1 VSRAVLTAAV
11 NMASVLTPLQI
22 TALSGLLQNQGI
34 TDAALTAAIN
44 SYVATPVIAPLIS
57 TVAVGST
64 GNILPTGT
72 LTQLKRLAANAC
84 PALSDSIP
92 TANASSYPAEFI
104 TTLLNNTADKYLGN
118 GDVSKFAQALSVAT
132 SYCGLTNQVINSAVN
147 SQTYLG
153 NTFTNTNNMM
163 SGGITAVNPCTAIWA
178 GDLAKLGGLINLRN
192 LDELGSPVALI
203 KQLALIGGVT
213 PQLALTFE
221 SAGVSKEAVVNLTSP
236 NLTVTDADQRAMYI
250 AMTRVTGDSLAQ
262 VLTILGVTTANITTM
277 ADLLNPVKIF
287 PNSFQTLAV
296 TGVNKISQNIYINA
310 TGTVNPQLEQALP
323 QVVRTALV

>member
-1 VSRAVLTAAV
+1 MLRAVPTAV
-11 NMASVLTPLQI
+11 INMASVLTPLQI

-34 TDAALTAAIN
+34 TDAALTTAIN
-44 SYVATPVIAPLIS
+44 SYVATPVIAPLIT
-57 TVAVGST
+57 TVTVGAT
-64 GNILPTGT
+64 GNILTTGT
-72 LTQLKRLAANAC
+72 LTQLKRLAANTC

-104 TTLLNNTADKYLGN
+104 TTLLNTTADKYLGN

-153 NTFTNTNNMM
+153 NTFTNTDNMM

-178 GDLAKLGGLINLRN
+178 SDLVALGGLINLRN
-192 LDELGSPVALI
+192 LDELGSPVALV

-213 PQLALTFE
+213 PQLALAFE

-236 NLTVTDADQRAMYI
+236 ELTVTDADQRAMYM
-250 AMTRVTGDSLAQ
+250 AMTKITGSTLTQ
-262 VLTILGVTTANITTM
+262 ILTILGVTTANITTM

-296 TGVNKISQNIYINA
+296 TGVNKTSQNIYLNS
-310 TGTVNPQLEQALP
+310 TGSVNPQLAQALP
-323 QVVRTALV
+323 QVVRTAIV

>member
-1 VSRAVLTAAV
+1 
-11 NMASVLTPLQI
+11 MASVLTPLQI

-34 TDAALTAAIN
+34 TDAALTTAITAYTAA
-44 SYVATPVIAPLIS
+44 PVIAPLIT
-57 TVAVGST
+57 TVTVGST
-64 GNILPTGT
+64 GNILSTGT
-72 LTQLKRLAANAC
+72 LTQLKQLAANNC

-92 TANASSYPAEFI
+92 SANASSYPAEFI

-118 GDVSKFAQALSVAT
+118 GDVSKFAQALSTAT
-132 SYCGLTNQVINSAVN
+132 GYCGLTNQVINSAVN

-153 NTFTNTNNMM
+153 NTFTNTDNMI

-178 GDLAKLGGLINLRN
+178 GDLANLGGLINLRN
-192 LDELGSPVALI
+192 LDELGSPAALV
-203 KQLALIGGVT
+203 KQLALIGGIT

-236 NLTVTDADQRAMYI
+236 QLTVTDADQRAIYT

-296 TGVNKISQNIYINA
+296 TGTNKISQNIYLNS

>member
-1 VSRAVLTAAV
+1 
-11 NMASVLTPLQI
+11 MASVLTPLQI

-34 TDAALTAAIN
+34 TDAALTTAVN
-44 SYVATPVIAPLIS
+44 SYVAAPLIAPLIS
-57 TVAVGST
+57 TVAVGAT

-72 LTQLKRLAANAC
+72 LTQLKQLAANAC

-92 TANASSYPAEFI
+92 QANAASYPTEFI
-104 TTLLNNTADKYLGN
+104 TTLLNTTADKYLGN

-153 NTFTNTNNMM
+153 NTFTNTDNMI
-163 SGGITAVNPCTAIWA
+163 SGGITAVNPCTAVWA

-192 LDELGSPVALI
+192 LDQLGSPVALV
-203 KQLALIGGVT
+203 KQLALIGGIT
-213 PQLALTFE
+213 PQLALTLD
-221 SAGVSKEAVVNLTSP
+221 SAGVSKEAVVNLASP
-236 NLTVTDADQRAMYI
+236 DLTVTDADQRAMYI
-250 AMTRVTGDSLAQ
+250 AMTQITGSA
-262 VLTILGVTTANITTM
+262 LTQILTLLGVTTANIATM

-296 TGVNKISQNIYINA
+296 TGVNKTSQNIYLNS
-310 TGTVNPQLEQALP
+310 TGSINPQLEQVLP
-323 QVVRTALV
+323 QVARTAIV